1 MEVKFM
7 KRWQVDGTLL
17 LVVMMWGSTFFVVH
31 DATKHWNPIAFVALR
46 FALASAALL
55 PWALPSLRRWTRADW
70 QAGLILGLLLTA
82 GYITQTIGISLTTAS
97 RSGFITGLNVVM
109 VPLLGSLLWR
119 TRVRGQVW
127 LGVALAVA
135 GLLVLSLDQAEG
147 SARSSWW
154 GDGLVLICAVTFA
167 GHILAVGRWSKG
179 RSLVAINFIQMAT
192 VAVLSAA
199 ASLLFEDV
207 TAAPSA
213 DVWWAAAYLGVICTA
228 LLLAIQIVAQ
238 RYASPTHT
246 AMIFVLEPVFAAMF
260 AAMFGGERLTSW
272 LIWGGLL
279 MLLGIVLAELPAL
292 GRSRSTLE
300 QSVEG

>member
-1 MEVKFM
+1 M

-31 DATKHWNPIAFVALR
+31 DATEKWNPIAFVALR
-46 FALASAALL
+46 FGLASAAML
-55 PWALPSLRRWTRADW
+55 PWALTSARRWSRADW
-70 QAGLILGLLLTA
+70 RSGLILGLLLTA

-109 VPLLGSLLWR
+109 VPLLGALLLR
-119 TRVRGQVW
+119 TRVRPQVW

-135 GLLVLSLDQAEG
+135 GLLILSLDKAGGET
-147 SARSSWW
+147 RSSWL

-167 GHILAVGRWSKG
+167 GHILAVGRWSSG
-179 RSLVAINFIQMAT
+179 RSLVAINVIQMAT
-192 VAVLSAA
+192 VAVISTI

-213 DVWWAAAYLGVICTA
+213 GVWWAAAYLGVVCTA

-246 AMIFVLEPVFAAMF
+246 AMIFVLEPVFAALF
-260 AAMFGGERLTSW
+260 AALFGGEHLSSW

-279 MLLGIVLAELPAL
+279 MMLGIVLAELPPL

-300 QSVEG
+300 QTVEG